1 MSDVTLR
8 IQQRLR
14 LQNYSDSV
22 ARNLR
27 NAHKRAGH
35 ELRDMVKD
43 LLNVP
48 GFQIRQKGEVMT
60 SGFVV
65 RKGQAVTARDAS
77 GRFLKGQGGGNAKSV
92 SARGLVARR
101 NEFNYDVVRSKP
113 GEPPRRQR
121 GRLWESITFESMD
134 SPRGI
139 TTRVGPS
146 VRAAK
151 YARALEL
158 GYEPG
163 GLAPRPYLTPA
174 ANAFRPR
181 FDALIAHAV
190 RSAAA

>member
-1 MSDVTLR
+1 MSDAFKITA
-8 IQQRLR
+8 RLR
-14 LQNYSDSV
+14 LSNYSESLN
-22 ARNLR
+22 RNLM
-27 NAHKRAGH
+27 NAHKRGGH
-35 ELRDMVKD
+35 ELRDATKT

-48 GFQIRQKGEVMT
+48 GYQIRQKGEVMT

-65 RKGQAVTARDAS
+65 RKAQRIDARDAS
-77 GRFLKGQGGGNAKSV
+77 GRFIKGMGGGEAKNV
-92 SARGLVARR
+92 RARGLVAKKD
-101 NEFNYDVVRSKP
+101 ESNYDVVRSKP

-121 GRLWESITFESMD
+121 GNLWNSMTFETLS
-134 SPRGI
+134 SPRGF

-163 GLAPRPYLTPA
+163 GLAPRPYLAPA
-174 ANAFRPR
+174 ANAYAPTWN
-181 FDALIAHAV
+181 ALIIRAV